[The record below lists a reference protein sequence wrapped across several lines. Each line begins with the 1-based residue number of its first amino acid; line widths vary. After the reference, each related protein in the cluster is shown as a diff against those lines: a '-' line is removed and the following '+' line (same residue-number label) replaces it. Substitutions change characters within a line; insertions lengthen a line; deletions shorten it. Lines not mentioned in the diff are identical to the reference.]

1 MGTCFSDQA
10 LKKSHSD
17 NFYKQ
22 HQPTK
27 KFNANSTLFFQMQTW
42 PT

>member
-1 MGTCFSDQA
+1 MGTCFSDQT
-10 LKKSHSD
+10 LKKGPSD

-22 HQPTK
+22 YQPTK
-27 KFNANSTLFFQMQTW
+27 KFNANSVLFFLMQTW